1 MTGYENTQ
9 YNDFITPA
17 VGDDAWM
24 CHAQITQSSD
34 YASYN
39 VLYIV
44 LVLVVGGFIIAGSYI
59 VPWAAEWLRKRQNIE
74 HLDEFTPTLCCSSSR
89 ACCRT
94 SRAFPL
100 ACRQPLSC
108 SSQR

>member
-9 YNDFITPA
+9 YN
-17 VGDDAWM
+17 
-24 CHAQITQSSD
+24 D

-59 VPWAAEWLRKRQNIE
+59 VPWAAEWLRKR
-74 HLDEFTPTLCCSSSR
+74 HDDR
-89 ACCRT
+89 
-94 SRAFPL
+94 L
-100 ACRQPLSC
+100 APWFGPADVEADDAATMTDGLS
-108 SSQR
+108 